1 MIPVILS
8 LLFTL
13 MGTFVSLTLITDR
26 FEDLRYL
33 LNFVGVKSSAYIL
46 GITLAD
52 TLLCV
57 VPNIIFIYLATI
69 FGIPVFLKKSG
80 EFIFTVFVYSF

>member
-1 MIPVILS
+1 MAA
-8 LLFTL
+8 
-13 MGTFVSLTLITDR
+13 FVGITLITDR
-26 FEDLRYL
+26 FEDVRYL
-33 LNFVGVKSSAYIL
+33 LNFSGVKSSAYIL

-69 FGIPVFLKKSG
+69 FGIPVF
-80 EFIFTVFVYSF
+80 

>member
-1 MIPVILS
+1 
-8 LLFTL
+8 
-13 MGTFVSLTLITDR
+13 LITDR